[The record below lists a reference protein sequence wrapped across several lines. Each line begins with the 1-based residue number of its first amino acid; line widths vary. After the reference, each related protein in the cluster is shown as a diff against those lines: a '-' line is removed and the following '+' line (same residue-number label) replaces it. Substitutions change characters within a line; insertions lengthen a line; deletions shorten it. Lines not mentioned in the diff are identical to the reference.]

1 MLHGAV
7 VIAAKDLRQRF
18 RDRSAIVLGFVAP
31 LLMVALMNAAFSGA
45 GEFHATIGVVDADG
59 GVAGAGILDG
69 PQPPDQADATTGER
83 APAAAAARAAASTC

>member
-1 MLHGAV
+1 MRVLHGAV

-45 GEFHATIGVVDADG
+45 GAAVGRAAVGVSATLDAG
-59 GVAGAGILDG
+59 GVSGAGA
-69 PQPPDQADATTGER
+69 
-83 APAAAAARAAASTC
+83 